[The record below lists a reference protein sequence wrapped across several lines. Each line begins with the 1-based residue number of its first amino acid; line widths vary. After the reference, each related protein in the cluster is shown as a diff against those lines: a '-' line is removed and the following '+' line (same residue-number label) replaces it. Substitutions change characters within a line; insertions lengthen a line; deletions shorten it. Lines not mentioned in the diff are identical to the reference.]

1 MIFVDTNILID
12 VLAPD
17 QAWRDW
23 SHAQLQRLGA
33 EDTLVVD
40 QIVLAE
46 LASGFP
52 TLEEATQWLAE
63 LGVEIRILGEE
74 AAFAA
79 GLAFRAYRRT
89 ARDRTFFLTD
99 FLIGGHAQKLDA
111 ALLTRDASIYA
122 RYFPDLLLITPE
134 IEHG

>member
-12 VLAPD
+12 LVAPG

-23 SHAQLQRLGA
+23 SLAQLERLGA

-40 QIVLAE
+40 QIVIAE

-52 TLEEATQWLAE
+52 SLEEATQWLADLGIE
-63 LGVEIRILGEE
+63 LRSLGEE

-89 ARDRTFFLTD
+89 GGKRAAMLTD
-99 FLIGGHAQKLDA
+99 FLIGGHAQQLDA
-111 ALLTRDASIYA
+111 ALLTRDATIYR
-122 RYFPDLLLITPE
+122 RYFPDLRLITPE
-134 IEHG
+134 THP